1 MKFADCFSGEKH
13 GEGEWQFELDESI
26 NGAFGGTTGGV
37 LAALA
42 VYVARDMTPGRQVAG
57 IDARFIRGFRPGT
70 AIVTGT
76 LINAGRTLSTVQVSI
91 CSSEGK
97 LCTLALVSLVNRDSL
112 ANVAQPDVPAPSGLL
127 ELVDAKRW
135 PQPKPP
141 MQIPLID
148 LFEPAFMG
156 KTSSGL
162 ACAVK
167 TIWDKSENCAEA
179 ICIAA
184 DLSVGPP
191 VMGALKGQCLA
202 TPNPDI
208 SLRFC
213 RDIEL
218 PDFLIACCRLESLAG
233 GLAITR
239 IEARTAD
246 TLLAAGV
253 ATTTCIRND

>member
-1 MKFADCFSGEKH
+1 MTFADCFSGAKRKQ
-13 GEGEWQFELDESI
+13 GEWQFELDESI

-42 VYVARDMTPGRQVAG
+42 VFVARDMAPDRQVTG
-57 IDARFIRGFRPGT
+57 IDARFIRGFKPGT
-70 AIVTGT
+70 AVVTAT
-76 LINAGRTLSTVQVSI
+76 VINAGRTLSTVQVSVN
-91 CSSEGK
+91 SLDGK
-97 LCTLALVSLVNRDSL
+97 LCTLALVSLVNGDSL
-112 ANVAQPDVPAPSGLL
+112 ADMDQPDVPTPTGLL
-127 ELVDAKRW
+127 ELADAKRW
-135 PQPKPP
+135 PQPEPP

-167 TIWDKSENCAEA
+167 TIWDKSDNCAEA

-191 VMGALKGQCLA
+191 VMAALKGQRLA

-208 SLRFC
+208 ALRFC
-213 RDIEL
+213 RETEL
-218 PDFLIACCRLESLAG
+218 PDFLIACCRLESLAA
-233 GLAITR
+233 GLATTR
-239 IEARTAD
+239 IEVRAGD

-253 ATTTCIRND
+253 STTTCIGNS